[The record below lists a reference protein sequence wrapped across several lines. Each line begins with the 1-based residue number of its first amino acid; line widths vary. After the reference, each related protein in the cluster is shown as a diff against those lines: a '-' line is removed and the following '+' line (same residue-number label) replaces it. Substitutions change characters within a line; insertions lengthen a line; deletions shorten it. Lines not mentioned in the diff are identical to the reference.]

1 MAGPVRVRV
10 RSAHPLPPAQFWV
23 VIDRADDIDVVRE
36 RIARILQTRY
46 DAPVTAT
53 ALCLSVLDFEVWDC
67 VGDVLQDDGLVT
79 VSMIK
84 RRKVCEAPSENTD
97 MVVHPDAER
106 QIMAEAHKISL
117 LMRSECGV
125 QPRKTLGVKRKK
137 PEASRFVHDIS
148 QDLEQAE
155 LEEEPDE
162 LDYEDE
168 VDYDDVMDEN
178 EVIDEVDYDDV
189 VDDHDELE
197 EVVRA
202 KDEDENQ
209 VNEEEENEGE
219 REEEEENE
227 GEREEEEENEGERE
241 EEESEESEDEE
252 SEENEDEES
261 EESEEEE
268 SGDEESEESKEE
280 DDGESEVEDNE
291 DESEESGEENEESEE
306 ESEESQGEE
315 ERNEEDDGGDDEQGD
330 SEPSVYSSS
339 FPSVWVP
346 PGQGKDRTR
355 HKNQKRR
362 ERRKAA
368 RNTQF
373 ALDHQ
378 GSMSCPRPAT
388 DVRVDAAPHL
398 PPGGGSLDITSST
411 PETSPLESI
420 AQRMLERTTVG
431 HRKRRKRN
439 QELALPS
446 IHTPAFVSAS
456 DVLKA
461 HQPEDPP
468 KLMPIPSKLAP
479 EELPANVSVTSTDC
493 EQWYYE
499 QPYYQNEEDDDASTQ
514 AYYDMQRQV
523 RASLEQEK
531 QQEDVQDSV
540 LDEEHDPLRESLPRS
555 FGRSSDHRH
564 DEGAPRHPI
573 LDRIQAIRASIYGA

>member
-53 ALCLSVLDFEVWDC
+53 ALSLSVLDFEVWDC

-155 LEEEPDE
+155 LDEEPDE

-209 VNEEEENEGE
+209 END
-219 REEEEENE
+219 
-227 GEREEEEENEGERE
+227 EEENEGERE

-252 SEENEDEES
+252 

-268 SGDEESEESKEE
+268 GGDEESEEEDEEEESEEE
-280 DDGESEVEDNE
+280 DDGESEAEDN
-291 DESEESGEENEESEE
+291 E
-306 ESEESQGEE
+306 ESEESQEEE
-315 ERNEEDDGGDDEQGD
+315 ERKDEDDGGDDEQGD

-339 FPSVWVP
+339 IPNVWVP

>member
-53 ALCLSVLDFEVWDC
+53 ALSLSVLDFEVWDC

-137 PEASRFVHDIS
+137 PDASGFVHDIS

-209 VNEEEENEGE
+209 END
-219 REEEEENE
+219 
-227 GEREEEEENEGERE
+227 EEENEGERE

-252 SEENEDEES
+252 

-268 SGDEESEESKEE
+268 SEEEEGGDEESEEEDEEEESEEE

-291 DESEESGEENEESEE
+291 E
-306 ESEESQGEE
+306 ESEESQEEE
-315 ERNEEDDGGDDEQGD
+315 ERKDEDDGGDDEQGD

-339 FPSVWVP
+339 IPSVWVP

>member
-53 ALCLSVLDFEVWDC
+53 ALSLSVLDFEVWDC

-137 PEASRFVHDIS
+137 PDASGFVHDIS

-209 VNEEEENEGE
+209 END
-219 REEEEENE
+219 
-227 GEREEEEENEGERE
+227 EEENEGERE

-252 SEENEDEES
+252 AVSDQAAGGDD
-261 EESEEEE
+261 ESEEEASYDE
-268 SGDEESEESKEE
+268 EGGDEESEEEDEEEESEEE

-291 DESEESGEENEESEE
+291 E
-306 ESEESQGEE
+306 ESEESQEEE
-315 ERNEEDDGGDDEQGD
+315 ERKDEDDGGDDEQGD

-339 FPSVWVP
+339 IPSVWVP

-540 LDEEHDPLRESLPRS
+540 LDEEHDPLRDSLPRS

>member
-209 VNEEEENEGE
+209 END
-219 REEEEENE
+219 
-227 GEREEEEENEGERE
+227 EEENEGERE

-252 SEENEDEES
+252 

-268 SGDEESEESKEE
+268 SGDEESEEEESEEEEGGDEESEEEESEEEEGGDEESEEEDEEEESEEE

-291 DESEESGEENEESEE
+291 E
-306 ESEESQGEE
+306 ESEESQEEE
-315 ERNEEDDGGDDEQGD
+315 ERKDEDDGGDDEQGD

-339 FPSVWVP
+339 IPSVWVP

>member
-53 ALCLSVLDFEVWDC
+53 ALSLSVLDFEVWDC

-209 VNEEEENEGE
+209 END
-219 REEEEENE
+219 
-227 GEREEEEENEGERE
+227 EEENEGERE

-252 SEENEDEES
+252 EESEEEEGGD

-268 SGDEESEESKEE
+268 SEEEEGGDEESEEEDEEEESEEE
-280 DDGESEVEDNE
+280 DDGESEAEDN
-291 DESEESGEENEESEE
+291 E
-306 ESEESQGEE
+306 ESEESQEEE
-315 ERNEEDDGGDDEQGD
+315 ERKDEDDGGDDEQGD

-339 FPSVWVP
+339 IPNVWVP

-540 LDEEHDPLRESLPRS
+540 LDEEHDPLRDSLPRS

>member
-137 PEASRFVHDIS
+137 PDASGFVHDIS

-209 VNEEEENEGE
+209 END
-219 REEEEENE
+219 
-227 GEREEEEENEGERE
+227 EEENEGERE

-252 SEENEDEES
+252 

-268 SGDEESEESKEE
+268 GGDEESEEEDEEEESEEE

-291 DESEESGEENEESEE
+291 E
-306 ESEESQGEE
+306 ESEESQEEE
-315 ERNEEDDGGDDEQGD
+315 ERKDEDDGGDDEQGD

-339 FPSVWVP
+339 IPSVWVP

-388 DVRVDAAPHL
+388 DVHVDAAPHL

-540 LDEEHDPLRESLPRS
+540 LDEEHDPLRDSLPRS

>member
-46 DAPVTAT
+46 DAQVTAT

-155 LEEEPDE
+155 LDEEPDE

-209 VNEEEENEGE
+209 END
-219 REEEEENE
+219 
-227 GEREEEEENEGERE
+227 EEENEGERE

-252 SEENEDEES
+252 

-268 SGDEESEESKEE
+268 GGDEESEEEDEEEESEEE

-291 DESEESGEENEESEE
+291 E
-306 ESEESQGEE
+306 ESEESQEEE
-315 ERNEEDDGGDDEQGD
+315 ERKDEDDGGDDEQGD

-339 FPSVWVP
+339 IPSVWVP

-540 LDEEHDPLRESLPRS
+540 LDEEHDPLRDSLPRS

>member
-53 ALCLSVLDFEVWDC
+53 ALSLSVLDFEVWDC

-155 LEEEPDE
+155 LDEEPDE

-189 VDDHDELE
+189 VDDYDELE

-209 VNEEEENEGE
+209 END
-219 REEEEENE
+219 
-227 GEREEEEENEGERE
+227 EEENEGERE

-252 SEENEDEES
+252 

-268 SGDEESEESKEE
+268 GGDEESEEEDEEEESEEE

-291 DESEESGEENEESEE
+291 E
-306 ESEESQGEE
+306 ESEESQEEE
-315 ERNEEDDGGDDEQGD
+315 ERKDEDDGGDDEQGD

-339 FPSVWVP
+339 IPSVWVP

>member
-209 VNEEEENEGE
+209 END
-219 REEEEENE
+219 
-227 GEREEEEENEGERE
+227 EEENEGERE

-252 SEENEDEES
+252 EESEEEEGGD

-268 SGDEESEESKEE
+268 SEEEDEEGESEEE

-291 DESEESGEENEESEE
+291 E
-306 ESEESQGEE
+306 ESEESQEEE
-315 ERNEEDDGGDDEQGD
+315 ERKDEDDGGDDEQGD

-339 FPSVWVP
+339 IPNVWVP

>member
-53 ALCLSVLDFEVWDC
+53 ALSLSVLDFEVWDC

-209 VNEEEENEGE
+209 END
-219 REEEEENE
+219 
-227 GEREEEEENEGERE
+227 EEENEGERE

-252 SEENEDEES
+252 EESEEEEGGD

-268 SGDEESEESKEE
+268 SEEEEGGDEESEEEDEEEESEEE
-280 DDGESEVEDNE
+280 DDGESEAEDN
-291 DESEESGEENEESEE
+291 E
-306 ESEESQGEE
+306 ESEESQEEE
-315 ERNEEDDGGDDEQGD
+315 ERKDEDDGGDDEQGD

-339 FPSVWVP
+339 IPSVWVP

>member
-209 VNEEEENEGE
+209 END
-219 REEEEENE
+219 
-227 GEREEEEENEGERE
+227 EEENEGERE

-252 SEENEDEES
+252 EESEEEEGGD

-268 SGDEESEESKEE
+268 SEEEDEEGESKEE

-291 DESEESGEENEESEE
+291 E
-306 ESEESQGEE
+306 ESEESQEEE
-315 ERNEEDDGGDDEQGD
+315 ERKDEDDGGDDEQGD

-339 FPSVWVP
+339 IPSVWVP

-540 LDEEHDPLRESLPRS
+540 LDEEHDPLRDSLPRS

>member
-209 VNEEEENEGE
+209 END
-219 REEEEENE
+219 
-227 GEREEEEENEGERE
+227 EEENEGERE

-252 SEENEDEES
+252 

-268 SGDEESEESKEE
+268 GGDEESEEEDEEEESEEE

-291 DESEESGEENEESEE
+291 E
-306 ESEESQGEE
+306 ESEESQEEE
-315 ERNEEDDGGDDEQGD
+315 ERKDEDDGGDDEQGD

-339 FPSVWVP
+339 IPSVWVP

-540 LDEEHDPLRESLPRS
+540 LDEEHDPLRDSLPRS

>member
-53 ALCLSVLDFEVWDC
+53 ALSLSVLDFEVWDC

-155 LEEEPDE
+155 LDEEPDE

-209 VNEEEENEGE
+209 END
-219 REEEEENE
+219 
-227 GEREEEEENEGERE
+227 EEENEGERE

-252 SEENEDEES
+252 

-268 SGDEESEESKEE
+268 GGDEESEEEDEEEESEEE

-291 DESEESGEENEESEE
+291 E
-306 ESEESQGEE
+306 ESEESQEEE
-315 ERNEEDDGGDDEQGD
+315 ERKDEDDGGDDEQGD

-339 FPSVWVP
+339 IPSVWVP

-540 LDEEHDPLRESLPRS
+540 LDEEHDPLRDSLPRS

>member
-53 ALCLSVLDFEVWDC
+53 ALSLSVLDFEVWDC

-155 LEEEPDE
+155 LDEEPDE

-209 VNEEEENEGE
+209 END
-219 REEEEENE
+219 
-227 GEREEEEENEGERE
+227 EEENEGERE

-252 SEENEDEES
+252 EESEEEEGGD

-268 SGDEESEESKEE
+268 SEEEEGGDEESEEEDEEEESEEE
-280 DDGESEVEDNE
+280 DDGESEAEDN
-291 DESEESGEENEESEE
+291 EE
-306 ESEESQGEE
+306 ESEESQEEE
-315 ERNEEDDGGDDEQGD
+315 ERKDEDDGGDDEQGD

-339 FPSVWVP
+339 IPSVWVP

>member
-23 VIDRADDIDVVRE
+23 VIDRAEDIDVVRE

-53 ALCLSVLDFEVWDC
+53 ALSLSVLDFEVWDC

-155 LEEEPDE
+155 LDEEPDE

-209 VNEEEENEGE
+209 END
-219 REEEEENE
+219 
-227 GEREEEEENEGERE
+227 EEENEGERE

-252 SEENEDEES
+252 

-268 SGDEESEESKEE
+268 GGDEESEEEDEEEESEEE

-291 DESEESGEENEESEE
+291 E
-306 ESEESQGEE
+306 ESEESQEEE
-315 ERNEEDDGGDDEQGD
+315 ERKDEDDGGDDEQGD

-339 FPSVWVP
+339 IPSVWVP

>member
-209 VNEEEENEGE
+209 END
-219 REEEEENE
+219 
-227 GEREEEEENEGERE
+227 EEENEGERE

-252 SEENEDEES
+252 EESEEEEGGD

-268 SGDEESEESKEE
+268 SEEEDEEEESEEEDEEGESKEE

-291 DESEESGEENEESEE
+291 E
-306 ESEESQGEE
+306 ESEESQEEE
-315 ERNEEDDGGDDEQGD
+315 ERKDEDDGGDDEQGD

-339 FPSVWVP
+339 IPSVWVP

-540 LDEEHDPLRESLPRS
+540 LDEEHDPLRDSLPRS

>member
-53 ALCLSVLDFEVWDC
+53 ALSLSVLDFEVWDC

-209 VNEEEENEGE
+209 END
-219 REEEEENE
+219 
-227 GEREEEEENEGERE
+227 EEENEGERE

-252 SEENEDEES
+252 

-268 SGDEESEESKEE
+268 SGDEESEEEESEEEEGGDEESEEEDEEEESEEE

-291 DESEESGEENEESEE
+291 E
-306 ESEESQGEE
+306 ESEESQEEE
-315 ERNEEDDGGDDEQGD
+315 ERKDEDDGGDDEQGD

-339 FPSVWVP
+339 IPSVWVP

>member
-53 ALCLSVLDFEVWDC
+53 ALSLSVLDFEVWDC

-137 PEASRFVHDIS
+137 PDASGFVHDIS

-209 VNEEEENEGE
+209 END
-219 REEEEENE
+219 
-227 GEREEEEENEGERE
+227 EEENEGERE

-252 SEENEDEES
+252 EESEEEEGGD

-268 SGDEESEESKEE
+268 SEEEEGGDEESEEEDEEEESEEE

-291 DESEESGEENEESEE
+291 E
-306 ESEESQGEE
+306 ESEESQEEE
-315 ERNEEDDGGDDEQGD
+315 ERKDEDDGGDDEQGD

-339 FPSVWVP
+339 IPSVWVP

-540 LDEEHDPLRESLPRS
+540 LDEEHDPLRDSLPRS

>member
-137 PEASRFVHDIS
+137 PDASGFVHDIS

-209 VNEEEENEGE
+209 END
-219 REEEEENE
+219 
-227 GEREEEEENEGERE
+227 EEENEGERE

-252 SEENEDEES
+252 
-261 EESEEEE
+261 EESEEE
-268 SGDEESEESKEE
+268 DEEGESEEE

-291 DESEESGEENEESEE
+291 E
-306 ESEESQGEE
+306 ESEESQEEE
-315 ERNEEDDGGDDEQGD
+315 ERKDEDDGGDDEQGD

-339 FPSVWVP
+339 IPSVWVP

>member
-137 PEASRFVHDIS
+137 PDASGFVHDIS

-209 VNEEEENEGE
+209 END
-219 REEEEENE
+219 
-227 GEREEEEENEGERE
+227 EEENEGERE

-252 SEENEDEES
+252 EESEEEEGGD

-268 SGDEESEESKEE
+268 SEEEEGGDEESEEEDEEEESEEE

-291 DESEESGEENEESEE
+291 E
-306 ESEESQGEE
+306 ESEESQEEE
-315 ERNEEDDGGDDEQGD
+315 ERKDEDDGGDDEQGD

-339 FPSVWVP
+339 IPSVWVP

-540 LDEEHDPLRESLPRS
+540 LDEEHDPLRDSLPRS

-564 DEGAPRHPI
+564 DEDAPRHPI

>member
-53 ALCLSVLDFEVWDC
+53 ALSLSVLDFEVWDC

-155 LEEEPDE
+155 LDEEPDE

-209 VNEEEENEGE
+209 END
-219 REEEEENE
+219 
-227 GEREEEEENEGERE
+227 EEENEGERE

-252 SEENEDEES
+252 EESEEEEGGD

-268 SGDEESEESKEE
+268 SEEEEGGDEESEEEDEEEESEEE

-291 DESEESGEENEESEE
+291 E
-306 ESEESQGEE
+306 ESEESQEEE
-315 ERNEEDDGGDDEQGD
+315 ERKDEDDGGDDEQGD

-339 FPSVWVP
+339 IPSVWVP

-378 GSMSCPRPAT
+378 GSKSCPRPAT

-540 LDEEHDPLRESLPRS
+540 LDEEHDPLRDSLPRS

>member
-209 VNEEEENEGE
+209 END
-219 REEEEENE
+219 
-227 GEREEEEENEGERE
+227 EEENEGERE

-252 SEENEDEES
+252 

-268 SGDEESEESKEE
+268 GGDEESEEEDEEEESEEE

-291 DESEESGEENEESEE
+291 E
-306 ESEESQGEE
+306 ESEESQEEE
-315 ERNEEDDGGDDEQGD
+315 ERKDEDDGGDDEQGD

-339 FPSVWVP
+339 IPSVWVP

-540 LDEEHDPLRESLPRS
+540 LDEEYDPLRDSLPRS

>member
-53 ALCLSVLDFEVWDC
+53 ALSLSVLDFEVWDC

-209 VNEEEENEGE
+209 VNEEVENEGE

-252 SEENEDEES
+252 EESEEEEGGD

-268 SGDEESEESKEE
+268 SEEEDEEGESEEE

-291 DESEESGEENEESEE
+291 E
-306 ESEESQGEE
+306 ESEESQEEE
-315 ERNEEDDGGDDEQGD
+315 ERKDEDDGGDDEQGD

-339 FPSVWVP
+339 IPSVWVP

>member
-23 VIDRADDIDVVRE
+23 VIDRAEDIDVVRE

-53 ALCLSVLDFEVWDC
+53 ALSLSVLDFEVWDC

-155 LEEEPDE
+155 LDEEPDE

-178 EVIDEVDYDDV
+178 EVIDEVDYDDI

-209 VNEEEENEGE
+209 END
-219 REEEEENE
+219 
-227 GEREEEEENEGERE
+227 EEENEGERE

-252 SEENEDEES
+252 

-268 SGDEESEESKEE
+268 GGDEESEEEDEEEESEEE

-291 DESEESGEENEESEE
+291 E
-306 ESEESQGEE
+306 ESEESQEEE
-315 ERNEEDDGGDDEQGD
+315 ERKDEDDGGDDEQGD

-339 FPSVWVP
+339 IPSVWVP

-540 LDEEHDPLRESLPRS
+540 LDEEHDPLRDSLPRS

>member
-137 PEASRFVHDIS
+137 PDASGFVHDIS

-209 VNEEEENEGE
+209 END
-219 REEEEENE
+219 
-227 GEREEEEENEGERE
+227 EEENEGERE

-252 SEENEDEES
+252 EESEEEEGGD

-268 SGDEESEESKEE
+268 SEEEEGGDEESEEEDEEEESEEE
-280 DDGESEVEDNE
+280 DDGESEAEDN
-291 DESEESGEENEESEE
+291 EE
-306 ESEESQGEE
+306 ESEESQEEE
-315 ERNEEDDGGDDEQGD
+315 ERKDEDDGGDDEQGD

-339 FPSVWVP
+339 IPNVWVP

-540 LDEEHDPLRESLPRS
+540 LDEEHDPLRDSLPRS

>member
-209 VNEEEENEGE
+209 END
-219 REEEEENE
+219 
-227 GEREEEEENEGERE
+227 EEENEGERE

-252 SEENEDEES
+252 EESEEEEGGD

-268 SGDEESEESKEE
+268 SEEEDEEEESEEEDEEGESEEE

-291 DESEESGEENEESEE
+291 
-306 ESEESQGEE
+306 ESEESQEEE
-315 ERNEEDDGGDDEQGD
+315 ERKDEDDGGDDEQGD

-339 FPSVWVP
+339 IPNVWVP

-540 LDEEHDPLRESLPRS
+540 LDEEHDPLRDSLPRS

>member
-53 ALCLSVLDFEVWDC
+53 ALSLSVLDFEVWDC

-137 PEASRFVHDIS
+137 PDASGFVHDIS

-209 VNEEEENEGE
+209 END
-219 REEEEENE
+219 
-227 GEREEEEENEGERE
+227 EEENEGERE

-252 SEENEDEES
+252 EESEEEEGGD

-268 SGDEESEESKEE
+268 SEEEEGGDEESEEEDEEEESEEE
-280 DDGESEVEDNE
+280 DDGESEAEDN
-291 DESEESGEENEESEE
+291 E
-306 ESEESQGEE
+306 ESEESQEEE
-315 ERNEEDDGGDDEQGD
+315 ERKDEDDGGDDEQGD

-339 FPSVWVP
+339 IPSVWVP

-540 LDEEHDPLRESLPRS
+540 LDEEHDPLRDSLPRS

>member
-53 ALCLSVLDFEVWDC
+53 ALSLSVLDFEVWDC

-137 PEASRFVHDIS
+137 PDASGFVHDIS

-209 VNEEEENEGE
+209 END
-219 REEEEENE
+219 
-227 GEREEEEENEGERE
+227 EEENEGERE

-252 SEENEDEES
+252 EESEEEEGGD

-268 SGDEESEESKEE
+268 SEEEEGGDEESEEEDEEEESEEE

-291 DESEESGEENEESEE
+291 E
-306 ESEESQGEE
+306 ESEESQEEE
-315 ERNEEDDGGDDEQGD
+315 ERKDEDDGGDDEQGD

-339 FPSVWVP
+339 IPSVWVP

-564 DEGAPRHPI
+564 DEDAPRHPI

>member
-53 ALCLSVLDFEVWDC
+53 ALSLSVLDFEVWDC

-155 LEEEPDE
+155 LDEEPDE

-209 VNEEEENEGE
+209 END
-219 REEEEENE
+219 
-227 GEREEEEENEGERE
+227 EEENEGERE

-252 SEENEDEES
+252 EESEEEEGGD

-268 SGDEESEESKEE
+268 SEEEEGGDEESEEEDEEEESEEE

-291 DESEESGEENEESEE
+291 E
-306 ESEESQGEE
+306 ESEESQEEE
-315 ERNEEDDGGDDEQGD
+315 ERKDEDDGGDDEQGD

-339 FPSVWVP
+339 IPSVWVP

>member
-67 VGDVLQDDGLVT
+67 VGDILQDDGLVT

-137 PEASRFVHDIS
+137 PDASGFVHDIS

-209 VNEEEENEGE
+209 END
-219 REEEEENE
+219 
-227 GEREEEEENEGERE
+227 EEENEGERE

-252 SEENEDEES
+252 

-268 SGDEESEESKEE
+268 GGDEESEEEDEEEESEEE
-280 DDGESEVEDNE
+280 DDGESEAEDN
-291 DESEESGEENEESEE
+291 E
-306 ESEESQGEE
+306 ESEESQEEE
-315 ERNEEDDGGDDEQGD
+315 ERKDEDDGGDDEQGD

-339 FPSVWVP
+339 IPNVWVP

>member
-209 VNEEEENEGE
+209 END
-219 REEEEENE
+219 
-227 GEREEEEENEGERE
+227 EEENEGERE

-252 SEENEDEES
+252 

-268 SGDEESEESKEE
+268 GGDEESEEEEGGDEESEEEDEEEESEEE

-291 DESEESGEENEESEE
+291 E
-306 ESEESQGEE
+306 ESEESQEEE
-315 ERNEEDDGGDDEQGD
+315 ERKDEDDGGDDEQGD

-339 FPSVWVP
+339 IPSVWVP

>member
-53 ALCLSVLDFEVWDC
+53 ALSLSVLDFEVWDC

-155 LEEEPDE
+155 LDEEPDE

-209 VNEEEENEGE
+209 END
-219 REEEEENE
+219 
-227 GEREEEEENEGERE
+227 EEENEGERE

-252 SEENEDEES
+252 

-268 SGDEESEESKEE
+268 GGDEEREEEDEEEESEEE

-291 DESEESGEENEESEE
+291 E
-306 ESEESQGEE
+306 ESEESQEEE
-315 ERNEEDDGGDDEQGD
+315 ERKDEDDGGDDEQGD

-339 FPSVWVP
+339 IPSVWVP

-540 LDEEHDPLRESLPRS
+540 LDEEHDPLRDSLPRS

>member
-155 LEEEPDE
+155 LDEEPDE

-209 VNEEEENEGE
+209 END
-219 REEEEENE
+219 
-227 GEREEEEENEGERE
+227 EEENEGERE

-252 SEENEDEES
+252 EESEEEEGGD

-268 SGDEESEESKEE
+268 SEEEDEEEESEEEDEEGESEEE

-291 DESEESGEENEESEE
+291 E
-306 ESEESQGEE
+306 ESEESQEEE
-315 ERNEEDDGGDDEQGD
+315 ERKDEDDGGDDEQGD

-339 FPSVWVP
+339 IPNVWVP

-540 LDEEHDPLRESLPRS
+540 LDEEHDPLRDSLPRS

>member
-67 VGDVLQDDGLVT
+67 VGDILQDDGLVT

-137 PEASRFVHDIS
+137 PDASGFVHDIS

-209 VNEEEENEGE
+209 END
-219 REEEEENE
+219 
-227 GEREEEEENEGERE
+227 EEENEGERE

-252 SEENEDEES
+252 EESEEEEGGD

-268 SGDEESEESKEE
+268 SEEEEGGDEESEEEDEEEESEEE
-280 DDGESEVEDNE
+280 DDGESEAEDN
-291 DESEESGEENEESEE
+291 E
-306 ESEESQGEE
+306 ESEESQEEE
-315 ERNEEDDGGDDEQGD
+315 ERKDEDDGGDDEQGD

-339 FPSVWVP
+339 IPNVWVP

-411 PETSPLESI
+411 PEASPLESI

>member
-155 LEEEPDE
+155 LDEEPDE

-209 VNEEEENEGE
+209 END
-219 REEEEENE
+219 
-227 GEREEEEENEGERE
+227 EEENEGERE

-252 SEENEDEES
+252 EESEEEEGGD

-268 SGDEESEESKEE
+268 SEEEEGGDEESEEEDEEEESEEE
-280 DDGESEVEDNE
+280 DDGESEAEDN
-291 DESEESGEENEESEE
+291 E
-306 ESEESQGEE
+306 ESEESQEEE
-315 ERNEEDDGGDDEQGD
+315 ERKDEDDGGDDEQGD

-339 FPSVWVP
+339 IPNVWVP

-540 LDEEHDPLRESLPRS
+540 LDEEHDPLRDSLPRS

>member
-137 PEASRFVHDIS
+137 PDASGFVHDIS

-209 VNEEEENEGE
+209 END
-219 REEEEENE
+219 
-227 GEREEEEENEGERE
+227 EEENEGERE

-252 SEENEDEES
+252 EESEEEEGGD

-268 SGDEESEESKEE
+268 SEEEEGGDEESEEEDEEEESEEE

-291 DESEESGEENEESEE
+291 E
-306 ESEESQGEE
+306 ESEESQEEE
-315 ERNEEDDGGDDEQGD
+315 ERKDEDDGGDDEQGD

-339 FPSVWVP
+339 IPSVWVP

>member
-10 RSAHPLPPAQFWV
+10 RTAHPLPPAQFWV

-209 VNEEEENEGE
+209 END
-219 REEEEENE
+219 
-227 GEREEEEENEGERE
+227 EEENEGERE

-252 SEENEDEES
+252 EESEEEEGGD

-268 SGDEESEESKEE
+268 SEEEEGGDEESEEEDEEEESEEE

-291 DESEESGEENEESEE
+291 E
-306 ESEESQGEE
+306 ESEESQEEE
-315 ERNEEDDGGDDEQGD
+315 ERKDEDDGGDDEQGD

-339 FPSVWVP
+339 IPSVWVP

-540 LDEEHDPLRESLPRS
+540 LDEEHDPLRDSLPRS

>member
-53 ALCLSVLDFEVWDC
+53 ALSLSVLDFEVWDC

-209 VNEEEENEGE
+209 END
-219 REEEEENE
+219 
-227 GEREEEEENEGERE
+227 EEENEGERE

-252 SEENEDEES
+252 EESEEEEGGDEENEEEES
-261 EESEEEE
+261 EEEEGGDEESEEEE
-268 SGDEESEESKEE
+268 SEEEESEEE

-291 DESEESGEENEESEE
+291 E
-306 ESEESQGEE
+306 ESEESQEEE
-315 ERNEEDDGGDDEQGD
+315 ERKDEDDGGDDEQGD

-339 FPSVWVP
+339 IPSVWVP

>member
-137 PEASRFVHDIS
+137 PDASGFVHDIS

-202 KDEDENQ
+202 KDESENQ
-209 VNEEEENEGE
+209 END
-219 REEEEENE
+219 
-227 GEREEEEENEGERE
+227 EEENEGERE

-252 SEENEDEES
+252 SEESEDEES
-261 EESEEEE
+261 EESEDEESEESEEEEEESEEEE

-280 DDGESEVEDNE
+280 DE
-291 DESEESGEENEESEE
+291 DESEESGEEDEESQE
-306 ESEESQGEE
+306 ESEESQEE
-315 ERNEEDDGGDDEQGD
+315 EEKKDEDDGGDDEQGD

-339 FPSVWVP
+339 IPSVWVP

-388 DVRVDAAPHL
+388 DVHVDAAPHL

-540 LDEEHDPLRESLPRS
+540 LDEEHDPLRDSLPRS